1 MMGDY
6 VVFQM
11 WSGYRESLI
20 RAHQFYVDQ
29 AKSRLLTQFDNISAE
44 ADKAADDW
52 LAERGQRYFDPD
64 RHDPSDFYEG
74 AEDAGIEFYQL
85 LTEMQERTRL
95 SVIAGFFHEWEKKLR
110 QWLVDEIK
118 HWHRGEFTK
127 ERIWKA
133 NVEELYE
140 LLESFGWALKSTTW
154 FSALDACRLVVNVH
168 KHGDGPS
175 LASLKAAYPKFL
187 VHPLAGTGLTLT
199 PLWDRLTHE
208 HLRVNDADLEEFADA
223 IASFWREVPENV
235 VDSQV
240 VAPPSWFVKVL
251 EKDRASKVKA

>member
-1 MMGDY
+1 MGDY

-11 WSGYRESLI
+11 GSGYRESLI
-20 RAHQFYVDQ
+20 RAHQFYVNQ
-29 AKSRLLTQFDNISAE
+29 AKSRLLTQFSNISAE
-44 ADKAADDW
+44 ADKAEEDW
-52 LAERGQRYFDPD
+52 MTERAKRFFDPD
-64 RHDPSDFYEG
+64 RDDPSELYEG

-110 QWLVDEIK
+110 QCLADEIN
-118 HWHRGEFTK
+118 HWHRGKLTK

-133 NVEELYE
+133 NFEEIYD
-140 LLESFGWALKSTTW
+140 LLESFGWALKSTSW

-187 VHPLAGTGLTLT
+187 VHPLAGTGLRLT
-199 PLWDRLTHE
+199 PRWDRLTHE
-208 HLRVNDADLEEFADA
+208 HLQVNDADLEEFADA
-223 IASFWREVPENV
+223 VASFWREIPENV

-240 VAPPSWFVKVL
+240 VALPSWFVKVL
-251 EKDRASKVKA
+251 EKDRAGKVKP

>member
-1 MMGDY
+1 MTDY
-6 VVFQM
+6 VIFHM

-29 AKSRLLTQFDNISAE
+29 AKSRLLTQFSNISAE
-44 ADKAADDW
+44 ADKAEEDW
-52 LAERGQRYFDPD
+52 LTDRAQRFFDPD
-64 RHDPSDFYEG
+64 RDDPSDLYEG
-74 AEDAGIEFYQL
+74 AGDAGIEFYQL

-110 QWLVDEIK
+110 QWLVDEIN
-118 HWHRGEFTK
+118 HWHRGDLTK

-140 LLESFGWALKSTTW
+140 LLESFGWALKSASW

-175 LASLKAAYPKFL
+175 LASLKAAHPRFL
-187 VHPLAGTGLTLT
+187 VHPLAGTGLTLNLLKNT
-199 PLWDRLTHE
+199 LTHE
-208 HLRVNDADLEEFADA
+208 HLEVGDADLEEFAEA
-223 IASFWREVPENV
+223 IGSFWRELPENV
-235 VDSQV
+235 FDSQV
-240 VAPPSWFVKVL
+240 VAPPIWFVKVL
-251 EKDRASKVKA
+251 EKDRASKVKT